1 MNHTTKRIISQFRV
15 LNMNLLRVMNEC
27 RYLLAPLWRNSR
39 SICDCICGVAPLRND
54 SWMISSYVEP
64 SGMLNKTVYL

>member
-54 SWMISSYVEP
+54 S
-64 SGMLNKTVYL
+64 